1 MFGAEHYVD
10 DAEFFQEEPAE
21 FYQDDSSAEFF
32 QGDDEFYQE
41 EPAAEFFQV
50 KAPSKKAWTFL
61 GIGLLGWIIILII
74 ASIVY
79 MKMNQKPG
87 DMIST
92 LEERLNL
99 GNKFYYF

>member
-10 DAEFFQEEPAE
+10 DEFFQDEPAE
-21 FYQDDSSAEFF
+21 FYQDDSEFYQDDSEFF
-32 QGDDEFYQE
+32 QDDS
-41 EPAAEFFQV
+41 AEYFQ
-50 KAPSKKAWTFL
+50 AKKPWTFL

-74 ASIVY
+74 ASVVY
-79 MKMNQKPG
+79 MKKNQKPG
-87 DMIST
+87 DFIST